1 LVQYLAGTLLFPTDS
16 PEVIPMRVFP
26 SNSIK
31 QAAAATNDRPGRAG
45 RGSPARAGGGQP
57 IDEALLRPAGFI
69 GLLGIAM
76 IHFVDL
82 FKTWKER
89 PLIGAAF
96 LALVTA
102 CLLAAGELVRNPRRG
117 WQAAG
122 ILGALALLGYI
133 VSRTWGLPTSR
144 GDIGNWAEPLG
155 LAALFVEGLVVAMS
169 VWATAALRER
179 AGAGVAQ
186 A

>member
-1 LVQYLAGTLLFPTDS
+1 
-16 PEVIPMRVFP
+16 MRAFP
-26 SNSIK
+26 SNSVK
-31 QAAAATNDRPGRAG
+31 QAAATRNERTCQAG
-45 RGSPARAGGGQP
+45 RGSPARARGGQQ

-89 PLIGAAF
+89 PVIGVAF
-96 LALVTA
+96 LALIIA

-122 ILGALALLGYI
+122 VLGALALLGYI

-144 GDIGNWAEPLG
+144 DDIGNWAEPLG

-169 VWATAALRER
+169 IWATAALRGQ
-179 AGAGVAQ
+179 AGTGVPRI
-186 A
+186 

>member
-1 LVQYLAGTLLFPTDS
+1 MRAFP
-16 PEVIPMRVFP
+16 P
-26 SNSIK
+26 NSVK
-31 QAAAATNDRPGRAG
+31 QAAAAGDVRRGRASP
-45 RGSPARAGGGQP
+45 GSPVRAGGGQQ
-57 IDEALLRPAGFI
+57 IDEALLRPAGFV

-89 PLIGAAF
+89 PLIGVAF
-96 LALVTA
+96 LALILA

-122 ILGALALLGYI
+122 ILGALAALGYV

-144 GDIGNWAEPLG
+144 DDIGNWAEPLG

-169 VWATAALRER
+169 VWASAALRGR
-179 AGAGVAQ
+179 AGTGVPQ
-186 A
+186 N